1 MYEAYHPAAFSSIQT
16 IDNQT
21 RWKRTPARQLLQ
33 RSPFLF
39 IQHHWSSNTH
49 RIVPPIVR
57 TMPEQ

>member
-39 IQHHWSSNTH
+39 IHHWSSNTH

-57 TMPEQ
+57 AMPER